1 MKSLIISGLLLFP
14 AFSFQTQPVNPP
26 DVAGSWRMIAHRV
39 DPAQNGVTDLYTH
52 FKDLYGGCQEDMG
65 LLLNADGT
73 LKMTPVKG
81 CQNPLGNLIMK
92 AASKFMPSGKASWE
106 ATGNKIAL
114 QDGKGHRTEYDLQL
128 SGTTM
133 KWVFDEAQKEVSV
146 RHTVEFQRN

>member
-1 MKSLIISGLLLFP
+1 MKNLIISGLLLLP
-14 AFSFQTQPVNPP
+14 VFSFHTAAVDPP
-26 DVAGSWRMIAHRV
+26 DVVGSWRMIAHRV
-39 DPAQNGVTDLYTH
+39 DPAQNGVTDIYTH

-92 AASKFMPSGKASWE
+92 AATKFMPSGKASWE
-106 ATGNKIAL
+106 ATGNKLAL
-114 QDGKGHRTEYDLQL
+114 QDGKGHRTEYDLQV

-133 KWVFDEAQKEVSV
+133 TWVFDESQKEITV
-146 RHTVEFQRN
+146 RHTIEYQRN

>member
-1 MKSLIISGLLLFP
+1 MKSFISSALSFML
-14 AFSFQTQPVNPP
+14 AFSFPMHAVSPP

-39 DPAQNGVTDLYTH
+39 DPAQNGVTDIYSH
-52 FKDLYGGCQEDMG
+52 FKELYGGCQEDMG
-65 LLLNADGT
+65 LVLNADGT

-92 AASKFMPSGKASWE
+92 AATKFMPSGKASWE
-106 ATGNKIAL
+106 ATGNKLAL

-133 KWVFDEAQKEVSV
+133 TWVFDEAQKEGSV
-146 RHTVEFQRN
+146 RHTIEFQRN

>member
-1 MKSLIISGLLLFP
+1 MKSLIVSGLLLFP
-14 AFSFQTQPVNPP
+14 AFSFQTTAVNSP
-26 DVAGSWRMIAHRV
+26 DVTGSWRMIAHRV
-39 DPAQNGVTDLYTH
+39 DPAQNGVTDIYTH

-106 ATGNKIAL
+106 ATGNKIVL

-133 KWVFDEAQKEVSV
+133 KWVFDEAQKETTV